1 MYNFIDVNEVSDGVV
16 LPSEALMING
26 EYIENQITG
35 YRTLTVQGREAL
47 SPDVVGYTTGVRDGS
62 RVKSK
67 RFPERIITVT
77 YQLIAKSNE
86 EFREAYNKLAAI
98 LNVKDAVLIFN
109 DEQDK
114 FFVGTPCVID
124 AVNPGTNSVIG
135 KIEILCA
142 DPFKYSVVEYEAES
156 NLVENGFLI
165 DYKGTYKAFPTLE
178 AEFLKENE
186 SDAALTGSGDC
197 GYVAFFNDD
206 EKIIQIGDPAEADS
220 ATYPK
225 SQTLVAQQ
233 FDTETAWGAVA
244 QSKWAT
250 NSDPNLSDDD
260 RFRQQVGNVN
270 IAVTDYHETYDP
282 VISGTLLT
290 KKSTAAKPN
299 IEYKVT
305 AKASGREEDRINV
318 KVTIAAYVKGVA
330 VTKYKNDYN
339 ANAGYAITLN
349 REPLFSSSDAKTR
362 LTTVTGT
369 YYLWD
374 TSFKNGR
381 IRITNKRSNVGK
393 SGQVTG
399 WVTGKADWLVGT
411 EYTAYTGLKKGYGL
425 KAAIQLGSG
434 EWKYVTLKEENADW
448 AANSTYT
455 KTLDVTVKNL
465 SADTTEIEDIKFKVE
480 RTDKIEDQV
489 GIIEETDCADF
500 EINTYTAPVAS
511 EWYLTPESYG
521 VSNAEYSG
529 PSITRTI
536 PADAAGDIGA
546 ANFTFSY
553 KHKIGIGASSYS
565 AQEVGEFWAMLFSAD
580 NRMVASIC
588 VYKEYQYQ
596 DVSDGN
602 VAFFVNGVMR
612 SEHGIDLS
620 HKKATARTCT
630 ITKSGETITFNAF
643 GFKRTYVDFGLK
655 DVAVTRITFFFAQN
669 DNKPTFYYNGIYWA
683 KFVKNNC
690 DTYEDIPNKFSAND
704 VLTVDCKNGEIL
716 LNGTPTPSLGALG
729 NDWEEFYLTPGLNQ
743 IGYAYSHWVEAEAAP
758 KCRVRYREVFI

>member
-26 EYIENQITG
+26 DFIENQIAG

-62 RVKSK
+62 RIKSK

-77 YQLIAKSNE
+77 YQLIARSNE

-98 LNVKDAVLIFN
+98 LNVKDAELIFN

-114 FFVGTPCVID
+114 FFIGTPCVID

-135 KIEILCA
+135 KFEILCA

-156 NLVENGFLI
+156 NLIENGFLI

-197 GYVAFFNDD
+197 GYVAFFNED
-206 EKIIQIGDPAEADS
+206 EKIIQLGDPSEADT

-233 FDTETAWGAVA
+233 FDNEAAWGAVA
-244 QSKWAT
+244 QANWSL
-250 NSDPNLSDDD
+250 NSDPVKWPTHEQRS
-260 RFRQQVGNVN
+260 GNVN
-270 IAVTDYHETYDP
+270 IAVCGYQSAYEPTLT
-282 VISGTLLT
+282 GTLLT

-318 KVTIAAYVKGVA
+318 KVAVSAIVPGATTTSVKNKLAAGAEISLPAGTPGYVSA
-330 VTKYKNDYN
+330 
-339 ANAGYAITLN
+339 
-349 REPLFSSSDAKTR
+349 
-362 LTTVTGT
+362 TVGGSFGALKGT

-374 TSFKNGR
+374 ASVKNGR
-381 IRITNKRSNVGK
+381 VRITNQKSRVGV
-393 SGQVTG
+393 SGQVTC
-399 WVTGKADWLVGT
+399 WVKLSD
-411 EYTAYTGLKKGYGL
+411 TGLSASGTKVVTKTGGLDKGYGL
-425 KAAIQLGSG
+425 KCGIQLGSG
-434 EWKYVTLKEENADW
+434 EWKYVTLKEESASW
-448 AANSTYT
+448 KGGGTFT

-465 SADTTEIEDIKFKVE
+465 AADTTEIEDIKFKVE
-480 RTDKIEDQV
+480 RTDKIEDKV
-489 GIIEETDCADF
+489 GIIEEADCANL
-500 EINTYTAPVAS
+500 EINTYQAPVAN

-521 VSNAEYSG
+521 VGDKIDQG

-536 PADAAGDIGA
+536 PADAAGDVGA
-546 ANFTFSY
+546 TNFTFSFQC
-553 KHKIGIGASSYS
+553 KIGIGASSYA
-565 AQEVGEFWAMLFSAD
+565 AQERGALYAKLYSAD
-580 NRMVASIC
+580 NRTVAQISL
-588 VYKEYQYQ
+588 YKEFE
-596 DVSDGN
+596 GT
-602 VAFFVNGVMR
+602 AGELILGVNDQGK
-612 SEHGIDLS
+612 EHFDIDLS
-620 HKKATARTCT
+620 HNKATPKTCT
-630 ITKSGETITFNAF
+630 ITKSGETITFDAF
-643 GFKRTYVDFGLK
+643 GIKKSYVDSSIK
-655 DVAVTRITFFFAQN
+655 DVAVTKITFFFSQV
-669 DNKPTFYYNGIYWA
+669 DCMPTLYYNGIYWA
-683 KFVKNNC
+683 KFVKNNS
-690 DTYEDIPNKFSAND
+690 TTWADIPNKFSTND
-704 VLTVDCKNGEIL
+704 VLVVDCKNGEIL
-716 LNGTPTPSLGALG
+716 LNGTSTPSLGALG

-743 IGYAYSHWVEAEAAP
+743 IGYAYSHWVQPEAAP